1 MERAGGCTMKTALLE
16 LSTTHEGQFL
26 ADAFARFNEASA
38 RLEEHHNELQEEI
51 HSLREQLQEKEREIE
66 RAARLATLGETAAA
80 IAHEVRNPLG
90 AIKLFVSLLREDV
103 RNNPASVKLVDQ
115 VDTGIV
121 SIEHVVSNIL
131 HFTKEQPKLLT
142 PVNIH
147 ALLHEQIALI
157 EPLHKGRVSTHLD
170 LHGAPFMPGDEHS
183 LRRMLHNLLLNA
195 LQAMKFNG
203 SINVRCDG
211 TRQDELI
218 IEIRDKGPGIPAE
231 VLPRLF
237 EPFVTSRN
245 EGTGLGLAI
254 VKRIV
259 QQHGG
264 TIEARNDN
272 GAIFTIQFK
281 R

>member
-1 MERAGGCTMKTALLE
+1 MKTARVDFAA
-16 LSTTHEGQFL
+16 THEGQFL
-26 ADAFARFNEASA
+26 ADAFARFSEASA
-38 RLEEHHNELQEEI
+38 RLEEHHSELRDEI
-51 HSLREQLQEKEREIE
+51 NSLKEQLQEKEREIE

-103 RNNPASVKLVDQ
+103 ENNPASIKLVDQ
-115 VDTGIV
+115 IDAGIV

-147 ALLHEQIALI
+147 ALLHEQVALL
-157 EPLHKGRVSTHLD
+157 EPLHKGRATIHLD
-170 LHGAPFMPGDEHS
+170 LRGTPFMPGDEHS

-195 LQAMKFNG
+195 LQATKFNG
-203 SINVRCDG
+203 SITVCCDG
-211 TRQDELI
+211 TRNEEFIL
-218 IEIRDKGPGIPAE
+218 EIRDTGPGIPSE
-231 VLPRLF
+231 ILPRLF

-264 TIEARNDN
+264 AIEARNDN